1 MSFKLVELMVFGS
14 ELSSVNGSVLT
25 WSCQNRGWVCSFCFV
40 FPQIMVGDF

>member
-25 WSCQNRGWVCSFCFV
+25 WSCQNRAGFV
-40 FPQIMVGDF
+40 LFALSSNRL